1 MKASPSG
8 KKETVKGRGKSDGSQ
23 NRTKYMSEKKGFLVK
38 SMPCRRNGA
47 KRHTSIKAHQY

>member
-23 NRTKYMSEKKGFLVK
+23 NRTKYMSEKKDFLVK
-38 SMPCRRNGA
+38 SMPCRRN
-47 KRHTSIKAHQY
+47 